1 MESWNASAC
10 IPVELLDR
18 CFWNRSERQ
27 PLLRAE
33 YILALPSDVSLEL
46 HRSNTPSL
54 QYSITPILQYSNTPI
69 LQYSNTPI
77 LHYSISSPVHS
88 APVCLR

>member
-18 CFWNRSERQ
+18 CFWNRTERE

-33 YILALPSDVSLEL
+33 YILAPPSDISLEL
-46 HRSNTPSL
+46 YRSNTP
-54 QYSITPILQYSNTPI
+54 ILYRSNTPI
-69 LQYSNTPI
+69 LQYSITPS
-77 LHYSISSPVHS
+77 LPVLRFP
-88 APVCLR
+88 APFPVAAPHP